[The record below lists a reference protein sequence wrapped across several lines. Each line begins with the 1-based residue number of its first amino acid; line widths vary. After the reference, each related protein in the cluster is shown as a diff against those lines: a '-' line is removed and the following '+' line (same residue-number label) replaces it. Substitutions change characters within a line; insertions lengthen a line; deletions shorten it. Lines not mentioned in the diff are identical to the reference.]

1 MNYLKLHE
9 NNYQKGKCGISWH
22 SFGGKC
28 LKWHQLNPDLLNETF
43 EFSYGWII
51 NALKTN
57 SIKNIKLHGEA
68 NEITPEQKA
77 EEMDPCLVK
86 LQTLLEENDI
96 PPECVYNAEQ
106 TGWYYQKILNTL
118 YVDIEH
124 NRLHHRC
131 NQIKEKT
138 RITVMLCTSSSSAR
152 WPLDPIIKSKNSKI
166 LSLVTPPHP

>member
-68 NEITPEQKA
+68 NDITPEQKA

-106 TGWYYQKILNTL
+106 TG
-118 YVDIEH
+118 
-124 NRLHHRC
+124 
-131 NQIKEKT
+131 
-138 RITVMLCTSSSSAR
+138 
-152 WPLDPIIKSKNSKI
+152 
-166 LSLVTPPHP
+166 